1 MRDAMKVYRTE
12 EKFIEILENIIS
24 VGVKWGFNKNY
35 AYKSNIKN
43 TTGKATSVHQDHF
56 HLGLR

>member
-1 MRDAMKVYRTE
+1 MKTYRTE
-12 EKFIEILENIIS
+12 DRFIVFLENVIS

-35 AYKSNIKN
+35 AYKVGIKN